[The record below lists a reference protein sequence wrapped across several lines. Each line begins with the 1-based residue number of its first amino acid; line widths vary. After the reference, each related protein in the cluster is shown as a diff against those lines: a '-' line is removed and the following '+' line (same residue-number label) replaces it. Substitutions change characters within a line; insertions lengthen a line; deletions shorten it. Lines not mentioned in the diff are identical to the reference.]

1 MSIST
6 SSQSPDAEIN
16 SEPGDGITTAQAP
29 DAVVPK
35 AKEHKQKTAEEIAA
49 KRAELAF
56 SRSKNTKKVAAAA
69 KPEVPKSEPVYRAL
83 KKKPTVEFVDSA
95 SKIPSALWR
104 DFFPE
109 TIEGRFW
116 YTALEQSKL
125 ESQFQFLYALV
136 KEGPDIIAI
145 APAFVMNV
153 PMELV
158 VPEPVAKLLKFVEPV
173 LPSLS
178 YQRTLFVGSVC
189 ADEGTIG
196 IKSGIALSD
205 IVVPLQKAVEKKAR
219 SLKAPMIVWKDFPD
233 TVAQHFQPLLTAA
246 NAFTLVSFPGTAIS
260 LTGNSIDDYF
270 ASLKSS
276 RRYNLKK
283 KLKKSRQAV
292 QIVSSVLQNPDEQTL
307 VDIFALFWQ
316 TYEKGKTKFEL
327 LNLDFFGL
335 MGNCDKAWFILLREE
350 KAEKLLAFML
360 CFKLGDKVINKFIGI
375 DYNSPPDWFLY
386 FRLWEAAVQWAVAQ
400 GATELQSGQTGYR
413 AKIEVGNTLLPL
425 TNYCKHTNPLVNLIY
440 KKVAT
445 SVNWSTLDEDLA
457 DFLKA
462 HPDTDLD
469 ASPSTR

>member
-6 SSQSPDAEIN
+6 SSQSSDAEI
-16 SEPGDGITTAQAP
+16 SSDLGAEITSQAP
-29 DAVVPK
+29 DTVAPK

-56 SRSKNTKKVAAAA
+56 SRAKNAKKVAAAA
-69 KPEVPKSEPVYRAL
+69 KPDLPKPAPVYRAL
-83 KKKPTVEFVDSA
+83 TRKPTVEWVNSA

-109 TIEGRFW
+109 TVEGRFW
-116 YTALEQSKL
+116 YVALEQSKL
-125 ESQFQFLYALV
+125 ESQFQFHYALV

-158 VPEPVAKLLKFVEPV
+158 VPEPVAKLLKSVKPI

-196 IKSGIALSD
+196 VKPGIALSD

-219 SLKAPMIVWKDFPD
+219 SLKAPMIVWKDFPES
-233 TVAQHFQPLLTAA
+233 VAPHLQPLLTIA
-246 NAFTLVSFPGTAIS
+246 NAFTLVSFPGTAVT

-283 KLKKSRQAV
+283 KLKKSKQTA
-292 QIVSSVLQNPDEQTL
+292 QIVSSIIQNPDEQTL

-316 TYEKGKTKFEL
+316 TYEKGKTKFEV
-327 LNLDFFGL
+327 LNLDFFHL
-335 MGNCDKAWFILLREE
+335 MAACDKAWFILLREDRT
-350 KAEKLLAFML
+350 EKLLAFML

-375 DYNSPPDWFLY
+375 DYTTPPDWFLY
-386 FRLWEAAVQWAVAQ
+386 FRLWEAAVQWVAAQ
-400 GATELQSGQTGYR
+400 GVTELQSGQTGYR

-440 KKVAT
+440 RKVAQ

-457 DFLKA
+457 SFLKA
-462 HPDTDLD
+462 HPDTDSD
-469 ASPSTR
+469 TAPAAI

>member
-1 MSIST
+1 MSIIT
-6 SSQSPDAEIN
+6 PSQSSDADI
-16 SEPGDGITTAQAP
+16 SLDTGDDVSISQAP
-29 DAVVPK
+29 DTVAPK
-35 AKEHKQKTAEEIAA
+35 AKEHKQKTTEEIAA
-49 KRAELAF
+49 KHAELEF
-56 SRSKNTKKVAAAA
+56 SRSKNAKKVAAAA
-69 KPEVPKSEPVYRAL
+69 KVDAPKAAPVYRAL
-83 KKKPTVEFVDSA
+83 TKKTTVEWVDSS

-104 DFFPE
+104 EYFPE

-116 YTALEQSKL
+116 YAALEQSKL
-125 ESQFQFLYALV
+125 ESQFQFHYALV

-158 VPEPVAKLLKFVEPV
+158 VPETVAKLLKFVEAV
-173 LPSLS
+173 LPSLG

-205 IVVPLQKAVEKKAR
+205 IVLPLQKAVEKKAR
-219 SLKAPMIVWKDFPD
+219 SLKAPMIVWKDFPES
-233 TVAQHFQPLLTAA
+233 VAHHLQPLLTEA
-246 NAFTLVSFPGTAIS
+246 NAFTLVSFPGTAIT
-260 LTGNSIDDYF
+260 LNGNSVDDYF

-283 KLKKSRQAV
+283 KLKKSKQTA
-292 QIVSSVLQNPDEQTL
+292 QLVSSVMQNPDEETL

-316 TYEKGKTKFEL
+316 TYEKGKTKFEV
-327 LNLDFFGL
+327 LNLDFFHL
-335 MGNCDKAWFILLREE
+335 MSVCDKAWFILLREE
-350 KAEKLLAFML
+350 KTEKLVAFML

-375 DYNSPPDWFLY
+375 DYNRSSDLFLY
-386 FRLWEAAVQWAVAQ
+386 FRLWETAVQWSVAQ

-440 KKVAT
+440 KKVAQ

-457 DFLKA
+457 NFLKV
-462 HPDTDLD
+462 HPAVDLD
-469 ASPSTR
+469 TSPAIS

>member
-6 SSQSPDAEIN
+6 SSQPSDPNISLDIDPDG
-16 SEPGDGITTAQAP
+16 STSQAP
-29 DAVVPK
+29 DTVAPK
-35 AKEHKQKTAEEIAA
+35 AKEHKQKTPEEIAA
-49 KRAELAF
+49 KRSELAF
-56 SRSKNTKKVAAAA
+56 SRSKNAKKNAAAA
-69 KPEVPKSEPVYRAL
+69 KVDEPKAAPVYRAL
-83 KKKPTVEFVDSA
+83 TKKPTVEWVDSA

-104 DFFPE
+104 DYFPE
-109 TIEGRFW
+109 TVEGRFW
-116 YTALEQSKL
+116 YAALEQSKL

-158 VPEPVAKLLKFVEPV
+158 VPETVAKLLKVVEPV

-219 SLKAPMIVWKDFPD
+219 SLKAPMIVWKDFPEG
-233 TVAQHFQPLLTAA
+233 VAHHLQPLLTTA
-246 NAFTLVSFPGTAIS
+246 NAFTLVSFPGTAVA

-283 KLKKSRQAV
+283 KLKKSKQST
-292 QIVSSVLQNPDEQTL
+292 QIVSSILQNPDEQAL

-316 TYEKGKTKFEL
+316 TYEKGKTKFEV
-327 LNLDFFGL
+327 LNLDFFRL
-335 MGNCDKAWFILLREE
+335 MAACDKAWFILLREE
-350 KAEKLLAFML
+350 KSEKLLAFML

-375 DYNSPPDWFLY
+375 DYTTPADWFLY
-386 FRLWEAAVQWAVAQ
+386 FRLWEAAVQWAAASGV
-400 GATELQSGQTGYR
+400 TELQSGQTGYR
-413 AKIEVGNTLLPL
+413 AKLEVGNTLLPL

-440 KKVAT
+440 RKVAE

-457 DFLKA
+457 NFLKA
-462 HPDTDLD
+462 HPDADSDT
-469 ASPSTR
+469 APATN